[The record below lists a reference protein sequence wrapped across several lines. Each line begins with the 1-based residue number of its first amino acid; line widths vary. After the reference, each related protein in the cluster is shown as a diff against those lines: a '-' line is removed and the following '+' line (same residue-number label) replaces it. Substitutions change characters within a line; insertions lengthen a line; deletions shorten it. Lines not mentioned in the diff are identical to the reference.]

1 MQLRNG
7 HDVGSLSN
15 SFPDVNIKY
24 FTGFTGNVVTSQ
36 NRTLVDDT
44 NEVSSDS
51 SNNDI
56 VGQYGNG
63 LIGVIY

>member
-7 HDVGSLSN
+7 RDVGSLSN

-24 FTGFTGNVVTSQ
+24 FTCFTLTGNVATSQ
-36 NRTLVDDT
+36 NRTLANDT

-51 SNNDI
+51 SNKDI

-63 LIGVIY
+63 LIG